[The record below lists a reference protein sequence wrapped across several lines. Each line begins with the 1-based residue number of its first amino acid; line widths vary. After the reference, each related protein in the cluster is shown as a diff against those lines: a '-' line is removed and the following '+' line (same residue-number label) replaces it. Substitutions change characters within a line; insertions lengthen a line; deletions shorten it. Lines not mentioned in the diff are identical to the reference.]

1 MPAVSLGNQNSRLVY
16 CLTFVACRYS
26 GGPRMAN
33 RTLLQTAVLDD
44 LVKGSRRRTAMLA
57 VLRVFHWMIGSD
69 GFLLSL
75 AGLIVGGSFALSM
88 TTDAWHWYQ
97 RSGALLVSIG
107 AVFSTRHVLRSTID
121 TLLHEQSSSGVSP
134 GRNSVDNFEG
144 SACLIGFCMV
154 GVGTLIWAYGDLT
167 GCLLGSSC
175 L

>member
-1 MPAVSLGNQNSRLVY
+1 MSNS
-16 CLTFVACRYS
+16 VACRYS
-26 GGPRMAN
+26 GGPRMTNGTRIHTIALHN
-33 RTLLQTAVLDD
+33 
-44 LVKGSRRRTAMLA
+44 LVSGSWRRAAMRL
-57 VLRVFHWMIGSD
+57 VLRVFLWMIGSD

-75 AGLIVGGSFALSM
+75 AVLIVGGSFVLSM

-107 AVFSTRHVLRSTID
+107 AIFSTRRVLTSTID
-121 TLLHEQSSSGVSP
+121 ILLHKPGSNGVLPTQTSLA
-134 GRNSVDNFEG
+134 DFEG
-144 SACLIGFCMV
+144 HACLIGFCMV